1 MMDKVILGLMLTVL
15 VIVAQTV
22 FPFAFDFVSTLA
34 IYAAGVVVGRVS
46 KE

>member
-1 MMDKVILGLMLTVL
+1 MDKIVLGVMLTVL

-22 FPFAFDFVSTLA
+22 LPFAFDFVTTLA
-34 IYAAGVVVGRVS
+34 VYAAGVVVGRVS